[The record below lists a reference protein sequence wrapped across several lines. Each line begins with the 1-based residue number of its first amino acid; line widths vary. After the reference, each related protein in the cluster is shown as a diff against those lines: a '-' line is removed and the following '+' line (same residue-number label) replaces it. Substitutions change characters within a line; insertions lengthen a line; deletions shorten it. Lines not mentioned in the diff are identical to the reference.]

1 MKVLSD
7 AERQLLEKLAE
18 AGRPMA
24 LEAEDLALG
33 KALEQRGL
41 VLFVRDS
48 AVAVIMPKGGHGL
61 SGEPSPKPGKNPPS
75 GFLG

>member
-1 MKVLSD
+1 MSPLTD
-7 AERQLLEKLAE
+7 NDRHLLERLAD
-18 AGRPMA
+18 AGRPIA

-33 KALEQRGL
+33 KVLEQRGL

-48 AVAVIMPKGGHGL
+48 AVAVIMPKGRHAL
-61 SGEPSPKPGKNPPS
+61 AGEPSPTPGKKPPL